1 VVNAKRA
8 LLEVVSEQERF
19 EMLEESG
26 DIYREKLNNSD
37 RAIGAYNEALGIDP
51 NSHVVL
57 HKLLELYTETKQW
70 KRGVEIV
77 VRLTELEKDGG
88 LRAKYFYTA
97 AVIYRD
103 EVKALDEAIDF
114 YNKALDDAPDLLKA
128 FEAID
133 RLCTQKKDWKALERN
148 YRKMIKRLPQE
159 GQSEL
164 KVMLWHNLGE
174 IYRTRLKNFKNATAA
189 FEVASSLEPDNMQRH
204 EILAELYVLSGPE
217 YAQKAVAE
225 HQTLIKSS
233 PFKIESYKA
242 LRQIYMDTR
251 QYDKAWCL
259 CSTLAFLKKADP
271 EEQQFYE
278 QYRQRGF
285 VRAKARMTDELWHR
299 FVFHVEEDRY
309 IGAILASIA
318 PVVGSMTARPH
329 KHFQLKRKEKRD
341 LATDQLL
348 FSKVFNYV
356 TSVLNVVQAEL
367 YLRPNQQTGLM
378 MAHTKEV
385 PSFVVGADLLQG
397 RPEKELA
404 FAIAKQLSYL
414 RPEHFLRRVLTAPS
428 QLRTVFFAALRLANP
443 QFPVPPADV
452 PEVDKI
458 LKYVAGKM
466 HPGVLEQLAVL
477 VRKFA
482 ESKAEVNL
490 NKWWT
495 ATELTANRVGFV
507 LCNDLEVAA
516 KMVSTEPAE
525 IGSLP
530 PKEKVKELV
539 LYSVSEEY
547 FQVRGQLGLSVGQ

>member
-1 VVNAKRA
+1 
-8 LLEVVSEQERF
+8 
-19 EMLEESG
+19 
-26 DIYREKLNNSD
+26 
-37 RAIGAYNEALGIDP
+37 
-51 NSHVVL
+51 
-57 HKLLELYTETKQW
+57 
-70 KRGVEIV
+70 
-77 VRLTELEKDGG
+77 
-88 LRAKYFYTA
+88 
-97 AVIYRD
+97 
-103 EVKALDEAIDF
+103 
-114 YNKALDDAPDLLKA
+114 
-128 FEAID
+128 
-133 RLCTQKKDWKALERN
+133 
-148 YRKMIKRLPQE
+148 MIKRLPQD
-159 GQSEL
+159 GQNEL
-164 KVMLWHNLGE
+164 KIMLWHNLGE
-174 IYRTRLKNFKNATAA
+174 IYRTRLQNFKNATAS
-189 FEVASSLEPDNMQRH
+189 FEVAASLDPDNMQRH
-204 EILAELYVLSGPE
+204 EILAELYVMGGPE
-217 YAQKAVAE
+217 TSQKAVQE
-225 HQTLIKSS
+225 HQILIKAS

-242 LRQIYMDTR
+242 LRKVYMDTR

-259 CSTLAFLKKADP
+259 CSTLSFLKKADP

-299 FVFHVEEDRY
+299 YTFHPDEDRY
-309 IGAILASIA
+309 IGAILAIVA
-318 PVVGSMTARPH
+318 PVVGQITAKAH
-329 KHFQLKRKEKRD
+329 KSFGLKRKERRD

-348 FSKVFNYV
+348 FSKVFNYA

-378 MAHTKEV
+378 LAHTKEI

-414 RPEHFLRRVLTAPS
+414 RPEHYLRRVLSAPS
-428 QLRTVFFAALRLANP
+428 QLRTVFFAALRIANP
-443 QFPVPPADV
+443 QFPVPPADI

-458 LKYVAGKM
+458 LKHVSGKM
-466 HPGVLEQLAVL
+466 HAGMLEQLAVL

-482 ESKAEVNL
+482 ESKSEVNL

-495 ATELTANRVGFV
+495 ATELTANRVGFA

-539 LYSVSEEY
+539 LYSVSEDY
-547 FQVRGQLGLSVGQ
+547 FQVRNQLGLSIGP